1 MTSNNTAPFTITDEI
16 RAAVRDALTDLNKAL
31 EGHTGNNPMIN
42 AYRLPAARAT
52 LAEIIA
58 IRQAGGTLYDGPT
71 PTEYAAMDKVSEADR
86 AAWYRMPDRAGA
98 AARIAATCEAYGI
111 PADHMIATHA
121 LSQAEVKAMV
131 GSADPLAKL
140 AEIHAE
146 AAKKEAERIAAEKAK
161 RIKQVVTAAAAL
173 AKFKQDPAL
182 AFFAGID
189 EGIARAELAQAFT
202 NAGLPV
208 PPEQPE
214 EPAKP
219 GKPAPKK

>member
-1 MTSNNTAPFTITDEI
+1 MTSSNTPAFEITEDVKTAI
-16 RAAVRDALTDLNKAL
+16 RAALTDLNKAL
-31 EGHTGNNPMIN
+31 EGHTSNNPMLN

-58 IRQAGGTLYDGPT
+58 IVDDGGTLYDGPT
-71 PTEYAAMDKVSEADR
+71 PTVFAAMDKVSEADR

-98 AARIAATCEAYGI
+98 AGRIARTCDKYGV

-121 LSQAEVKAMV
+121 LSQAEVKACV

-146 AAKKEAERIAAEKAK
+146 AAKREAERIKAERTA
-161 RIKQVVTAAAAL
+161 RIKKAVAAGKAL
-173 AKFKQDPAL
+173 SDFGGDPSKPFAKAL
-182 AFFAGID
+182 E
-189 EGIARAELAQAFT
+189 EGADRAELAQAYT

-208 PPEQPE
+208 PPED
-214 EPAKP
+214 KP
-219 GKPAPKK
+219 KPAPKK

>member
-1 MTSNNTAPFTITDEI
+1 MTSNNTPAFQISDEI
-16 RAAVRDALTDLNKAL
+16 RAAVRDALMDLNRAL
-31 EGHTGNNPMIN
+31 DGHTGNNPMLN

-58 IRQAGGTLYDGPT
+58 IRDAKGTLYDGPT

-86 AAWYRMPDRAGA
+86 AGWYKMPDRAGA

-121 LSQAEVKAMV
+121 PSQAEVKAMV
-131 GSADPLAKL
+131 GSADPLGKL

-146 AAKKEAERIAAEKAK
+146 AAKKDAERIKKEKAAQ
-161 RIKQVVTAAAAL
+161 IKDAVTSAKSL
-173 AKFKQDPAL
+173 VKFKHDPAM
-182 AFFAGID
+182 AFNQAIE
-189 EGIARAELAQAFT
+189 EGADRAELAQAFM

-208 PPEQPE
+208 PPE
-214 EPAKP
+214 EPKPAAKP
-219 GKPAPKK
+219 AAKK